1 MGRHLLR
8 TARLDPQVARLQKK
22 VSDAPAWERW
32 LEETDQLANEIR
44 SRRGQDLSVD
54 DLLFHSRQDLEH
66 RGE

>member
-8 TARLDPQVARLQKK
+8 TARLDPQVAHLQKRF
-22 VSDAPAWERW
+22 SGAPSWERW
-32 LEETDQLANEIR
+32 LEESDRLADEIR

-54 DLLFHSRQDLEH
+54 DLLLQSRQDLEH

>member
-8 TARLDPQVARLQKK
+8 TARLDPQVAHLQKRF
-22 VSDAPAWERW
+22 SDAPSWERW
-32 LEETDQLANEIR
+32 LEESDRLADEIR

-54 DLLFHSRQDLEH
+54 DLLLQSRQDLEH